1 MNEKEIN
8 LQVDAFEKYLRE
20 QDENRVINAT
30 ITLQEL
36 NLFIK
41 KITNKKIEM
50 FAYTPSFNDGEECVQ
65 ITDFNIDYKDADEAD
80 DEESYNTLYNHIH
93 QLHELVFKT
102 SNIVYKDNYILT
114 FQNGVMEVND
124 YECGY

>member
-65 ITDFNIDYKDADEAD
+65 ITDFNIVEDTD

-93 QLHELVFKT
+93 QLYELVFKT